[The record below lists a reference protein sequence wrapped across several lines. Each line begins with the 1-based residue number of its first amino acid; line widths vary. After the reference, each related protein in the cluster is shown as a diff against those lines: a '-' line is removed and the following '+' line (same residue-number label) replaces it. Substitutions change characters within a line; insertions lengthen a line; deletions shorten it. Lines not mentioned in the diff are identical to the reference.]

1 MVIYKYKGEIDK
13 DKGQKGEKMEGMTD
27 LQFKAF
33 LKSILEI
40 LESSKDLEEAK
51 SKIKALL
58 NEIQQSLTQK
68 HKESCYLAS
77 SSPYKNN
84 SRNQKKRQEGGEM
97 EKEVKSRGV
106 KKGETPKWN
115 VGRKTGVQ
123 IKTDAEK
130 KNKIFFGYK
139 YTQKEYDELKK
150 IFEDYKMRNGLNSTE
165 AVKKIILEKK

>member
-58 NEIQQSLTQK
+58 NEIQ
-68 HKESCYLAS
+68 
-77 SSPYKNN
+77 
-84 SRNQKKRQEGGEM
+84 
-97 EKEVKSRGV
+97 
-106 KKGETPKWN
+106 
-115 VGRKTGVQ
+115 
-123 IKTDAEK
+123 
-130 KNKIFFGYK
+130 
-139 YTQKEYDELKK
+139 
-150 IFEDYKMRNGLNSTE
+150 
-165 AVKKIILEKK
+165 